1 VQKIKNNIKM
11 VNVNPVGWFDL
22 NVANLDRAK
31 KFYETVFNLTLT
43 DLPIEWGKQSLFPFN
58 HESANIS
65 GALVEKADFVPSSNN
80 TVIYFET
87 KDCLA
92 EEKRIEQSGGKVV
105 QPKMNIGEFGCIS
118 IFIDTEGNTVG
129 LHSRK

>member
-1 VQKIKNNIKM
+1 M
-11 VNVNPVGWFDL
+11 ANVNPVGWFDL

-31 KFYETVFNLTLT
+31 KFYETVFNVKLT
-43 DLPIEWGKQSLFPFN
+43 DAPLEWGKQSFFPFN
-58 HESANIS
+58 PQSPNIS
-65 GALVEKADFVPSSNN
+65 GALVEKKEYKPSSNN

-87 KDCLA
+87 EDIIA
-92 EEKRIEQSGGKVV
+92 EKQRIEKAGGKVV
-105 QPKMNIGEFGCIS
+105 QPKMNIGEFGFIS